1 MENMQTDSQL
11 LKNIR
16 QEKRLSQPQLAEI
29 LGCSKQYISQVESGR
44 TTLSKKYF
52 DILNSKFE
60 LSSNIQ
66 NVDDCITIEHIGI
79 KPECDSGISIYDEPE
94 IRPIR
99 ISADTITRYMRCSH
113 PSNLKAFTAC
123 GDSMRPL
130 IDDGDTVLVD
140 IGRTDIVNQ
149 GVFVFTSNNEWR
161 IKRLNLKLNGTLE
174 VISDNPTYEKEYL
187 TPDDNIDIVI
197 RGRVVL
203 NLSRSL

>member
-1 MENMQTDSQL
+1 MPKVKYSAFVDDLQKLINYNPTVTE
-11 LKNIR
+11 
-16 QEKRLSQPQLAEI
+16 LAKI
-29 LGCSKQYISQVESGR
+29 IGITQ
-44 TTLSKKYF
+44 
-52 DILNSKFE
+52 NA
-60 LSSNIQ
+60 LSSRKSSNGYFSEKEQ
-66 NVDDCITIEHIGI
+66 NLILTFYQKNKSLNDDCITIEHIGI
-79 KPECDSGISIYDEPE
+79 KPECGNGVVVYDEPD

-113 PSNLKAFTAC
+113 PTNIKAFTAQ

>member
-1 MENMQTDSQL
+1 MRYNALFSALQNLMPDRTKTEYAKMLGLSKQNFGNKLKDDSVVSVDTINL
-11 LKNIR
+11 LKEKFNIDLTGN
-16 QEKRLSQPQLAEI
+16 RL
-29 LGCSKQYISQVESGR
+29 
-44 TTLSKKYF
+44 
-52 DILNSKFE
+52 N
-60 LSSNIQ
+60 
-66 NVDDCITIEHIGI
+66 DDCITIEHIGI
-79 KPECDSGISIYDEPE
+79 KPECGNGVVVYDEPD

-99 ISADTITRYMRCSH
+99 ISADTITRYMRCSN
-113 PSNLKAFTAC
+113 PSNLKAFTAR

-149 GVFVFTSNNEWR
+149 GVFVYTSNNEWR

>member
-1 MENMQTDSQL
+1 MRYNALFSALQNLMPDRTKTEYAKMLGLSKQNFGNKLKDDSVVSVDTINL
-11 LKNIR
+11 LKEKFNIDLTGN
-16 QEKRLSQPQLAEI
+16 RL
-29 LGCSKQYISQVESGR
+29 
-44 TTLSKKYF
+44 
-52 DILNSKFE
+52 N
-60 LSSNIQ
+60 
-66 NVDDCITIEHIGI
+66 DDCIIIEHIGI
-79 KPECDSGISIYDEPE
+79 KPECGNGVVVYDEPD

-99 ISADTITRYMRCSH
+99 ISADTITRYMRCSN
-113 PSNLKAFTAC
+113 PSNLKAFTAR

>member
-1 MENMQTDSQL
+1 MPKVKYSAFVDDLQKLINYNPTVTE
-11 LKNIR
+11 
-16 QEKRLSQPQLAEI
+16 LAKI
-29 LGCSKQYISQVESGR
+29 IGITQ
-44 TTLSKKYF
+44 
-52 DILNSKFE
+52 NA
-60 LSSNIQ
+60 LSSRKSSNGYFSEKEQ
-66 NVDDCITIEHIGI
+66 NLILTFYQKNKSLNDDCITIEHIGI
-79 KPECDSGISIYDEPE
+79 KPECGNGVVVYDEPD

-99 ISADTITRYMRCSH
+99 ISADTITRYMRCSN
-113 PSNLKAFTAC
+113 PSNLKAFTAR

>member
-60 LSSNIQ
+60 LSSSVQ
-66 NVDDCITIEHIGI
+66 NVDDCIIIEHIGI
-79 KPECDSGISIYDEPE
+79 KPECGSGLSVYNEPE

-113 PSNLKAFTAC
+113 PSNLKAFTAQ

-140 IGRTDIVNQ
+140 TGRTDIVNQ

-161 IKRLNLKLNGTLE
+161 IKRLNLKLNGILE

>member
-1 MENMQTDSQL
+1 MRYNALFSALQNLMPDRTKTEYAKMLGLSKQNFGNKLKDDSVVSVDTINL
-11 LKNIR
+11 LKEKFNIDLTGN
-16 QEKRLSQPQLAEI
+16 RL
-29 LGCSKQYISQVESGR
+29 
-44 TTLSKKYF
+44 
-52 DILNSKFE
+52 N
-60 LSSNIQ
+60 
-66 NVDDCITIEHIGI
+66 DDCITIEHIGI
-79 KPECDSGISIYDEPE
+79 KPECGNGVVVYDEPD

-99 ISADTITRYMRCSH
+99 ISADTITRYMRCSN
-113 PSNLKAFTAC
+113 PSNLKAFTAR

-149 GVFVFTSNNEWR
+149 GIFVFTSNNEWR
-161 IKRLNLKLNGTLE
+161 IKRLNLKLNGVLE
-174 VISDNPTYEKEYL
+174 VISDNPIYEKECL

>member
-1 MENMQTDSQL
+1 MPKVKYTAFVDGLQKLINYTPTVTELANIIGITQNALSSRKSSNGYLTEKEQNKIL
-11 LKNIR
+11 QHYKNI
-16 QEKRLSQPQLAEI
+16 I
-29 LGCSKQYISQVESGR
+29 N
-44 TTLSKKYF
+44 
-52 DILNSKFE
+52 NS
-60 LSSNIQ
+60 N
-66 NVDDCITIEHIGI
+66 DDYITIEHIGI
-79 KPECDSGISIYDEPE
+79 KPECGNGLMVYSDPE
-94 IRPIR
+94 IKPIR
-99 ISADTITRYMRCSH
+99 ISADTITRYMRCSN
-113 PSNLKAFTAC
+113 PSNLKAFTAR

-130 IDDGDTVLVD
+130 IEDGDTVLVD

>member
-1 MENMQTDSQL
+1 MLTDKEL
-11 LKNIR
+11 IELILKNSKDNQTAIAKKIGC
-16 QEKRLSQPQLAEI
+16 QKSFISQIKNGTAKLPKAKREI
-29 LGCSKQYISQVESGR
+29 LESSYK
-44 TTLSKKYF
+44 TLLYSV
-52 DILNSKFE
+52 D
-60 LSSNIQ
+60 
-66 NVDDCITIEHIGI
+66 DDCITIEHIGI
-79 KPECDSGISIYDEPE
+79 KPECGNGVVVYDEPD

-99 ISADTITRYMRCSH
+99 ISADTITRYMRCSN
-113 PSNLKAFTAC
+113 PSNLKAFTAR

>member
-1 MENMQTDSQL
+1 MRYNALFSALQNLMPDRTKTEYAKMLGLSKQNFGNKLKDDSVVSVDTINL
-11 LKNIR
+11 LKEKFNIDLT
-16 QEKRLSQPQLAEI
+16 ENRL
-29 LGCSKQYISQVESGR
+29 
-44 TTLSKKYF
+44 
-52 DILNSKFE
+52 N
-60 LSSNIQ
+60 
-66 NVDDCITIEHIGI
+66 DDCITIEHIGI
-79 KPECDSGISIYDEPE
+79 KPECGNGVVVYDEPD

-99 ISADTITRYMRCSH
+99 ISADTITRYMRCSN
-113 PSNLKAFTAC
+113 PSNLKAFTAR